1 MDRDRAALGV
11 AFPRTHHILSLE
23 FGDRKDFD
31 DPRQEWRRLFS
42 ELLGTFALVLVA
54 AGGGILHA
62 KGQISLAAAV
72 VAPGLMVMAIILF
85 MGAVS
90 GAHLNP
96 GVSLAFALRGDFPWK
111 RVPGYIVIQLIG
123 ATLAALFLRWV
134 FGNVEHLGA
143 TLPGPGYKNWQA
155 LLMEIVLTALLVSVI
170 LGTASAAQN
179 VGAIAALGVGGY
191 IALAGLWSAPVSGT
205 SMNPARSFG
214 PALVSGDW
222 SSYWV
227 YVAGPIAGALIAVGF
242 AYVLRGRGG
251 DVISR
256 AAGSGVLDEGA
267 LTAKAKLS
275 QDIEQGKAVPPG
287 ITGTGED
294 AAALGVMEI
303 RPTAKGT
310 KAGYGYENKEHW
322 EERVTLNLVDDAL
335 IGGVI
340 DRKFEGYDLVGQWS
354 SYGWNVLPLADG
366 HDYNQIGSVLK
377 MAEDWDPAD
386 TGGLKIDKDEAGRM
400 VAEDDSDYLLAS
412 QSMIGLDQFTDLR
425 EVIDALA
432 HDTDVADILGEHVA
446 NQCVTEE
453 ALEGMSAFLDKR
465 KPRWAP

>member
-1 MDRDRAALGV
+1 MADDVPASGGDGPGTRGTARGTDSVSGATAQQVGTTLEA
-11 AFPRTHHILSLE
+11 AFPRTHHILTLE

-31 DPRQEWRRLFS
+31 DPRREWRRLFS

-111 RVPGYIVIQLIG
+111 RVPGYIIIQLIG

-143 TLPGPGYKNWQA
+143 TLPGPGYHNWQA
-155 LLMEIVLTALLVSVI
+155 LLMEIVLTTLLVSVI

-227 YVAGPIAGALIAVGF
+227 YVVGPLAGALIAVGF

-256 AAGSGVLDEGA
+256 AAGSGVLDKGA
-267 LTAKAKLS
+267 LSAKAELS
-275 QDIEQGKAVPPG
+275 QEIDQGKVVPPG
-287 ITGTGED
+287 IAGT
-294 AAALGVMEI
+294 
-303 RPTAKGT
+303 
-310 KAGYGYENKEHW
+310 
-322 EERVTLNLVDDAL
+322 
-335 IGGVI
+335 
-340 DRKFEGYDLVGQWS
+340 
-354 SYGWNVLPLADG
+354 
-366 HDYNQIGSVLK
+366 
-377 MAEDWDPAD
+377 D
-386 TGGLKIDKDEAGRM
+386 TQHSG
-400 VAEDDSDYLLAS
+400 
-412 QSMIGLDQFTDLR
+412 
-425 EVIDALA
+425 
-432 HDTDVADILGEHVA
+432 
-446 NQCVTEE
+446 
-453 ALEGMSAFLDKR
+453 
-465 KPRWAP
+465 P

>member
-1 MDRDRAALGV
+1 MADSVPVSGTDGPGARGTAPGTGAVGGATAQQMDRDRADLAV
-11 AFPRTHHILSLE
+11 AFPRTHHILTLE
-23 FGDRKDFD
+23 FGDRRDFD
-31 DPRQEWRRLFS
+31 DPRREWRRLFS

-111 RVPGYIVIQLIG
+111 RVPGYIVIQLAG

-143 TLPGPGYKNWQA
+143 TLPGPGYQNWQA
-155 LLMEIVLTALLVSVI
+155 LLMEIVLTTLLVSVI

-227 YVAGPIAGALIAVGF
+227 YLVGPLAGALIAVGF
-242 AYVLRGRGG
+242 AVVLRGVGG
-251 DVISR
+251 DAISR
-256 AAGSGVLDEGA
+256 AAGSGVLDKGA
-267 LTAKAKLS
+267 LTAKAELS
-275 QDIEQGKAVPPG
+275 GEIDQGKVIPPG
-287 ITGTGED
+287 I
-294 AAALGVMEI
+294 
-303 RPTAKGT
+303 
-310 KAGYGYENKEHW
+310 
-322 EERVTLNLVDDAL
+322 
-335 IGGVI
+335 
-340 DRKFEGYDLVGQWS
+340 
-354 SYGWNVLPLADG
+354 
-366 HDYNQIGSVLK
+366 
-377 MAEDWDPAD
+377 AD
-386 TGGLKIDKDEAGRM
+386 TDTQRGG
-400 VAEDDSDYLLAS
+400 
-412 QSMIGLDQFTDLR
+412 
-425 EVIDALA
+425 
-432 HDTDVADILGEHVA
+432 
-446 NQCVTEE
+446 
-453 ALEGMSAFLDKR
+453 
-465 KPRWAP
+465 P